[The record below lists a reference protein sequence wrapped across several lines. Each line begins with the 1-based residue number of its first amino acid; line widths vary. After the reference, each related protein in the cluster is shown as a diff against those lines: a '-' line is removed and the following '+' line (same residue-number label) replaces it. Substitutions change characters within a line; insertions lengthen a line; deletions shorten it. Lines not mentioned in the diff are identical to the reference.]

1 MSPSTRPARAGLP
14 AWLWAAG
21 YFALVAAL
29 QQAASSTAELDQ
41 AEQLVLSQSLAWGY
55 TNQPPLYTALVW
67 AVFQLTGPSL
77 AALSAIK
84 VGLLTALVAGCD
96 RIGLAL
102 GLDAPRRRV
111 ALWGLMLL
119 PPVVWEAQRD
129 LTHSLLAAALA
140 ALLCAQVLGLL
151 RRGQGGQ
158 GGEAGLAAYALA
170 GLLAGLTVLAKH
182 NAAVLA
188 LALAAALLLT
198 PAWRARLRPAGVA
211 LAVSVAALVVLPHGL
226 WLMAHADALQ
236 HTLDKVA
243 RGEARG
249 PLQQAVALA
258 GGLLQGGLG
267 FAGTLLLAAPL
278 LGWRRRSGAA
288 PMGRTPA
295 MAAPAEARDDTG
307 GGRPGSVDPLTAS
320 APALLGRLLA
330 CAVLLLVALAVAM
343 QAHSFKSRWFLP
355 VLFLLPLWLAA
366 RCTPPRGWRGRA
378 FTGWA
383 VFVAAA
389 CAVFLPAHVWHAVPG
404 QPVVRRNEPLVAAGQ
419 ALARVVPGQPVAVL
433 APHHLLAG
441 NLRLAWPQAQ
451 VRAASLTPAGSMP
464 PLAGRVLVVCPPSAT
479 GTAGWSDWLQRQ
491 TGRSSDQITWQGLVE
506 VPMLHRPQ
514 MPAYRLLW
522 AVVDVPPR
530 AGAAR

>member
-1 MSPSTRPARAGLP
+1 MRPSLRPARAGLP

-188 LALAAALLLT
+188 LSLAAALL
-198 PAWRARLRPAGVA
+198 
-211 LAVSVAALVVLPHGL
+211 
-226 WLMAHADALQ
+226 
-236 HTLDKVA
+236 
-243 RGEARG
+243 
-249 PLQQAVALA
+249 
-258 GGLLQGGLG
+258 
-267 FAGTLLLAAPL
+267 
-278 LGWRRRSGAA
+278 
-288 PMGRTPA
+288 
-295 MAAPAEARDDTG
+295 
-307 GGRPGSVDPLTAS
+307 
-320 APALLGRLLA
+320 
-330 CAVLLLVALAVAM
+330 
-343 QAHSFKSRWFLP
+343 
-355 VLFLLPLWLAA
+355 
-366 RCTPPRGWRGRA
+366 
-378 FTGWA
+378 
-383 VFVAAA
+383 
-389 CAVFLPAHVWHAVPG
+389 
-404 QPVVRRNEPLVAAGQ
+404 
-419 ALARVVPGQPVAVL
+419 
-433 APHHLLAG
+433 
-441 NLRLAWPQAQ
+441 
-451 VRAASLTPAGSMP
+451 
-464 PLAGRVLVVCPPSAT
+464 
-479 GTAGWSDWLQRQ
+479 
-491 TGRSSDQITWQGLVE
+491 
-506 VPMLHRPQ
+506 
-514 MPAYRLLW
+514 
-522 AVVDVPPR
+522 
-530 AGAAR
+530 